1 MIKSKFFLDSIINKI
16 KQANNFDFFQDE
28 IVDFIESENNVLVK
42 TKSNQF
48 LAITYSIVV
57 LILMKLSL
65 KLLSFFTPTFFRMDN
80 RN

>member
-48 LAITYSIVV
+48 LANNVFNSCVDIDEIKSKTSYPFYSNI
-57 LILMKLSL
+57 
-65 KLLSFFTPTFFRMDN
+65 F
-80 RN
+80 